1 MLCASCDNEVND
13 SAKCSQCHKNICFRC
28 ANVTEAGFRKL
39 GVDRRATWKCPSCRI
54 SPPAAPTST
63 RQITG
68 NMEEVL
74 QKLAE
79 VTAKLDDLPKLM
91 LEVGALKSNMDEVKQ
106 SCSKIDEFAAKL
118 DGIDKRIKSLE
129 LLKDEVS
136 TIKASFESLKEDFA
150 QKDQWSRLNNVEIK
164 GIPIKK
170 NENLFTVAKLLSN
183 HVGYP
188 IENSQINYISRI
200 PIHNSKEKSILIS
213 FLNRYVKE
221 EFISTARAKK
231 ITASDMDL
239 GPADQRIY
247 VNDHLSPMYKNLLTR
262 AKSLAKEKNYKYVWV
277 KFAKIHMRKSDTTHV
292 ITINSANDLNKII

>member
-1 MLCASCDNEVND
+1 
-13 SAKCSQCHKNICFRC
+13 
-28 ANVTEAGFRKL
+28 
-39 GVDRRATWKCPSCRI
+39 
-54 SPPAAPTST
+54 
-63 RQITG
+63 
-68 NMEEVL
+68 MEEVL

-118 DGIDKRIKSLE
+118 DGIDKRIMSLE

-247 VNDHLSPMYKNLLTR
+247 VNDHLSPIYKNLLTR
-262 AKSLAKEKNYKYVWV
+262 AKSLAKEKNYKYVWSV
-277 KFAKIHMRKSDTTHV
+277 YLLLLQAGRAAWTGSV
-292 ITINSANDLNKII
+292 